1 MAEGTKCVL
10 DTIEHFKVRRVY
22 ATAEWADKYGKNHI
36 GDITIANKQQLSR
49 MSALKT
55 VSDVVAVYEM
65 PESNIPSHLETT
77 LSIVLDGVQDPGNLG
92 TILRVAD
99 WFGIK
104 TVFCSKDTVDVFNPK
119 SIQATMGA
127 ISRVSVIYCDL
138 EDLFYKHKDMPIY
151 GTLLDGENIYTHQ
164 LGQTGFII
172 MGNEGKGISEPVRK
186 HVTDRLLIPS
196 FPPNCETSESLNVGM
211 ATAIVVAEFRR
222 RAL

>member
-22 ATAEWADKYGKNHI
+22 ATVEWADKYGKNHI

-65 PESNIPSHLETT
+65 PELNIPSCLETT

-104 TVFCSKDTVDVFNPK
+104 TVFCSKDTVDVYNPK

-127 ISRVSVIYCDL
+127 ISRVNVMYCNL
-138 EDLFYKHKDMPIY
+138 EDLFAKHKDMPIY

-164 LGQTGFII
+164 LEQAGFIV
-172 MGNEGKGISEPVRK
+172 MGNEGKGISESVRK
-186 HVTDRLLIPS
+186 YVTDRLLIPS